1 MIDDGIVTV
10 FVDERVLPEEILD
23 CDQSSNKRSLVV
35 IVVSVDKYNPHRNEP
50 DDESPSFLILVL
62 ILLESPASAEVQD
75 AER

>member
-1 MIDDGIVTV
+1 VIDDGMFTV
-10 FVDERVLPEEILD
+10 LDDERVLPEEMLD

-35 IVVSVDKYNPHRNEP
+35 IVLSVDKYNPHRNEP
-50 DDESPSFLILVL
+50 DDELPSFLILVL